1 MGIEKT
7 AVFGLAFAGALALG
21 GAARA
26 DEWDVGD
33 DTDNGGATDNV
44 LLHGS
49 EQIHDLAVV
58 GGLADQDWYLTAN
71 RSFSSYSAVIDGM
84 TGDLDLSSVDM
95 QRLDVAGTVVLESAL
110 VSDFGGTLSLNWLVG
125 EVASPPLANFVRVQ
139 GAACGTNCNGSDRY
153 RMRFYETTYAIPR
166 FNNSGT
172 QATVLLVQN
181 VTDRACTIVYYFIGA
196 SGSLISASASVIT
209 PRELEIS
216 PTAVS
221 APSQS
226 GSVRIAHT
234 CGYGGLAGKAVSVE
248 PSTGFAFDTLMVHRP
263 H

>member
-1 MGIEKT
+1 M
-7 AVFGLAFAGALALG
+7 
-21 GAARA
+21 
-26 DEWDVGD
+26 
-33 DTDNGGATDNV
+33 

-49 EQIHDLAVV
+49 EQIHDMAVV
-58 GGLADQDWYLTAN
+58 GGLPDQDWYLTAN

-95 QRLDVAGTVVLESAL
+95 QRLDVAGTAVLESAL
-110 VSDFGGTLSLNWLVG
+110 VSDFGGNLSLNWLVG
-125 EVASPPLANFVRVQ
+125 EVASPPSANFVRVQ

-172 QATVLLVQN
+172 QATVLLIQN
-181 VTDRACTIVYYFIGA
+181 LTDRSCRMASYFIGA
-196 SGSLISASASVIT
+196 SGNLISSTEITLT
-209 PRELEIS
+209 PRQLDVF
-216 PTAVS
+216 PTTFS
-221 APSQS
+221 AANQA

-248 PSTGFAFDTLMVHRP
+248 PATGFTFDTQMVHRP